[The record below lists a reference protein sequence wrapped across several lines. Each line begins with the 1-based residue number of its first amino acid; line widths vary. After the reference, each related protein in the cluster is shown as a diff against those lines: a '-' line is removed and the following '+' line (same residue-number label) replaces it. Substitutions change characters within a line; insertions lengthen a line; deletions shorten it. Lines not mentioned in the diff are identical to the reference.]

1 MFLTAD
7 EIDASSQDMKTILNH
22 LYLDKVRKGLIKDG
36 EVQTT
41 LTMGKDPFLSAMRS
55 IDDPNWLARQKK
67 PEAVKPLAINTI
79 KRTETVSPPKQKSS
93 PRSLRLLEPLSA
105 KMPDLSGLIKRKL
118 GNFIKEK
125 AETFGVM

>member
-7 EIDASSQDMKTILNH
+7 EIDASSHDMKTILNH

-41 LTMGKDPFLSAMRS
+41 LTMSKDPFLSAMRS

-79 KRTETVSPPKQKSS
+79 
-93 PRSLRLLEPLSA
+93 
-105 KMPDLSGLIKRKL
+105 
-118 GNFIKEK
+118 
-125 AETFGVM
+125 